1 MSEGPLPS
9 PPPWTS
15 FLVGVSAGAVTV
27 ASVALLWHYRKSLRH
42 RIQGSNGGRNGHPS
56 SEPRPVTPDTLDG
69 TAAFSTQRSLFLT
82 DNNLGLTSQHALTVT
97 DMSVTAEVMG
107 RGGGGGGGIGGVGGG
122 GGGEDE
128 QGDPDQLYRHENN
141 QSLLNLLF
149 NIAEDQAKKE
159 GFIHRGITC
168 NMCQASPIC
177 GIRYKCAN
185 CVDFDI
191 CERCEPH
198 DRHNRLHTF
207 IKIKIP
213 IPPLANPRTVLFKPF
228 YPGKEKVIKRVTWD
242 DVNKL
247 KKITHFDQYEIE
259 ALHEQ
264 FRVLCNKEQ
273 GITREVYDQ
282 CVGPLGLEKSLLL
295 ERLFKYYDANGDG
308 YIDFTEFTCGLST
321 LVKGSFQEKVKYAF
335 EGYDLEGV
343 GSISRDNLRQMF
355 KAYFYVT
362 IELVRDVVK
371 ACEEEM
377 MANFDDNQGRPV
389 SSLFSAPIP
398 SDTGA
403 QITTTNGKIPFP
415 GNPGSKEDMWP
426 VMEAMS
432 QDAIE
437 EMVDNV
443 FKMAKIDADQRIT
456 LDQFKNLAIVDS
468 SLVAWFDSLGPIF

>member
-1 MSEGPLPS
+1 MYDASGPNQPHWS
-9 PPPWTS
+9 T
-15 FLVGVSAGAVTV
+15 FLVGVSAGAVTA
-27 ASVALLWHYRKSLRH
+27 ASVALLWHHRQSLASRLCGQH
-42 RIQGSNGGRNGHPS
+42 DVEHQHPVPLPS
-56 SEPRPVTPDTLDG
+56 SNTLTTDRLAETNI
-69 TAAFSTQRSLFLT
+69 TALSTQRSVG
-82 DNNLGLTSQHALTVT
+82 LGDTQHALLVT
-97 DMSVTAEVMG
+97 DMSVTAEVAVREVG
-107 RGGGGGGGIGGVGGG
+107 GGGGEAGGGGGGAGVSN
-122 GGGEDE
+122 EA
-128 QGDPDQLYRHENN
+128 GDQIDRHESN

-159 GFIHRGITC
+159 GYIHRGITC
-168 NMCQASPIC
+168 NRCQASPIC

-198 DRHNRLHTF
+198 DRHNRTHTF

-228 YPGKEKVIKRVTWD
+228 YPGKERVIKRLTWD
-242 DVNKL
+242 EINKL
-247 KKITHFDQYEIE
+247 KSISHFDQYEIE

-264 FRVLCNKEQ
+264 YRVLCNKEQ
-273 GITREVYDQ
+273 GITREIYDQ
-282 CVGPLGLEKSLLL
+282 CLGPLGLEKSLLL
-295 ERLFKYYDANGDG
+295 ERLFKFYDANGDG
-308 YIDFTEFTCGLST
+308 YIDFAEFACGLST
-321 LVKGSFQEKVKYAF
+321 LVKGSFEEKVKYAF

-355 KAYFYVT
+355 KAYFCVT

-403 QITTTNGKIPFP
+403 PLTSNGKIPFP
-415 GNPGSKEDMWP
+415 VNPGSKEDMWP

-443 FKMAKIDADQRIT
+443 FKMASIGPDQRISF
-456 LDQFKNLAIVDS
+456 DQFKDLAIVDS

>member
-1 MSEGPLPS
+1 MSEGTSPS
-9 PPPWTS
+9 SPTWMT

-27 ASVALLWHYRKSLRH
+27 ASVALLWHHRESLRQRIRGRKEVATNH
-42 RIQGSNGGRNGHPS
+42 RQAESYPGPS
-56 SEPRPVTPDTLDG
+56 DMVAMETLS
-69 TAAFSTQRSLFLT
+69 TTFSTQRSILNDT
-82 DNNLGLTSQHALTVT
+82 NPGMASQHALLVT
-97 DMSVTAEVMG
+97 DMSVTAEAVGRGERG
-107 RGGGGGGGIGGVGGG
+107 RGGGGGEGGG
-122 GGGEDE
+122 
-128 QGDPDQLYRHENN
+128 DQIDRHEDN

-177 GIRYKCAN
+177 GIRYKCAS

-198 DRHNRLHTF
+198 DRHSRLHTF

-213 IPPLANPRTVLFKPF
+213 IPPLANPRTVLVKPF
-228 YPGKEKVIKRVTWD
+228 YPGKEKVIKRLTWD

-247 KKITHFDQYEIE
+247 KAISHFDQYEIE

-282 CVGPLGLEKSLLL
+282 CLGPLGLEKSLLL
-295 ERLFKYYDANGDG
+295 ERLFKFYDANGDG
-308 YIDFTEFTCGLST
+308 YIDFSEFICGLST
-321 LVKGSFQEKVKYAF
+321 LVKGSFEEKVKYAF

-403 QITTTNGKIPFP
+403 PLTANGKIPFP
-415 GNPGSKEDMWP
+415 GNPGSTEDMWP

-443 FKMAKIDADQRIT
+443 FKMAKIDPDQRISFE
-456 LDQFKNLAIVDS
+456 QFKGLAIVDN

>member
-1 MSEGPLPS
+1 MSSSSSPS
-9 PPPWTS
+9 WSS

-27 ASVALLWHYRKSLRH
+27 ASVAFIWHYRNKLRQKM
-42 RIQGSNGGRNGHPS
+42 QGNNNDGRNS
-56 SEPRPVTPDTLDG
+56 SLPLETHPVTPDNIAMDTLDG

-82 DNNLGLTSQHALTVT
+82 DNNPGLTSQHALTVT
-97 DMSVTAEVMG
+97 DMSVTAEVIG
-107 RGGGGGGGIGGVGGG
+107 RGGGGERRG
-122 GGGEDE
+122 GGGEDD
-128 QGDPDQLYRHENN
+128 QSDADQLYRHEDN

-228 YPGKEKVIKRVTWD
+228 YPGKEKVIKRCTWD
-242 DVNKL
+242 DINTL

-282 CVGPLGLEKSLLL
+282 CLGPLGLEKSLLL
-295 ERLFKYYDANGDG
+295 ERLFKFYDANGDG

-398 SDTGA
+398 SDTGS

-415 GNPGSKEDMWP
+415 GNPGSKEDTWP

-443 FKMAKIDADQRIT
+443 FKMAKIDPDHRIT
-456 LDQFKNLAIVDS
+456 LEQFRNLAIVDS